1 MATEDKD
8 YYRILGVSENADQ
21 KAISQAY
28 RKLARK
34 HHPDVNPG
42 DKSAEERFKEVNE
55 ANEVLSDPEKRQ
67 KYDQMRR
74 YRQQFGRWPGEER
87 REAAGAAGRAGGFRG
102 ADPFRG
108 GNYEYRTINEEDL
121 EDLFGGRS
129 PFSDFFETYFH
140 SGFSPGN
147 ERRSRGGAASVR
159 EHQAE
164 RLQDVEADVE
174 VTLPEAYQGTKRVL
188 ELTEPDGK
196 RRRLEVTIPAGVDE
210 GSRIRL
216 AGQGTS
222 GAAGRGDLYVRVHM
236 RPDPRFTREGAI
248 LRTQVEV
255 PLAVAMLGGEVQ
267 VPTPDGR
274 RLLLRIPSLTQNG
287 KTFRLRGQGMPQRI
301 GQTDQRG
308 DLYAEARVVLPTHLT
323 DEQHRLFEAFARS
336 IGYTGPTTPA
346 GTGGRHV

>member
-1 MATEDKD
+1 MATDDKD

-34 HHPDVNPG
+34 YHPDVNPG
-42 DKSAEERFKEVNE
+42 DTSAEERFKEINE
-55 ANEVLSDPEKRQ
+55 AHEVLSDPEKRQ

-87 REAAGAAGRAGGFRG
+87 WAAGATGRAGGFRG

-147 ERRSRGGAASVR
+147 ERRSRAGAPGFRERQAVR
-159 EHQAE
+159 G
-164 RLQDVEADVE
+164 QDVEADVE
-174 VTLPEAYQGTKRVL
+174 ITLPEAYQGTKRTL
-188 ELTEPDGK
+188 ELIEPDGK
-196 RRRLEVTIPAGVDE
+196 QRRLEVTIPAGVDE

-216 AGQGTS
+216 SGQGAP
-222 GAAGRGDLYVRVHM
+222 GHAGRGDLYVRVHV
-236 RPDPRFTREGAI
+236 RPDPRFTREGAN
-248 LRTQVEV
+248 LRAQVEA

-274 RLLLRIPSLTQNG
+274 RLMLRIPPLTQNG

-301 GQTDQRG
+301 GQTEQRG
-308 DLYAEARVVLPTHLT
+308 DLYAETNIVLPTHLT
-323 DEQHRLFEAFARS
+323 DEQRRLFEAFARS

-346 GTGGRHV
+346 GTGGHHV